1 MALTFL
7 VIALTVMYGIWLYNR
22 RARGVAGLLLAPATW
37 LAIFLLT
44 ALVKAY
50 TVHNSLVSGYSHNE
64 AWISM
69 NDNPHPESWEVQY
82 AEEDWP
88 LLIAFIAPII
98 SSIVLRVIDG
108 WQFRHFISLGLFA
121 WIALFTTTCSISNT
135 KEYYNKSELPPIGSR
150 ANRSY

>member
-1 MALTFL
+1 MQSVLLA
-7 VIALTVMYGIWLYNR
+7 IALVVMYGIWLYNR
-22 RARGVAGLLLAPATW
+22 RAQGVAGLLLAPATW

-44 ALVKAY
+44 ALTKAY
-50 TVHNSLVSGYSHNE
+50 IVHNSIVSGYSHTE
-64 AWISM
+64 AWINM

-82 AEEDWP
+82 AGEDWP

-98 SSIVLRVIDG
+98 SAIVLRVIDG